1 MPGRIV
7 LATFLLALLVVPAV
21 AEQRCG
27 WLQNPTPGNWTLSDA
42 DGDWLLSSQ
51 GTGRQ
56 AEGMDIIPD
65 ITVRDFVVTNPPDH
79 GYACAC
85 LSVELD
91 AQGTHIDRITGF
103 KQLPLRKCDADA
115 NLSRPE

>member
-1 MPGRIV
+1 MLGRIV
-7 LATFLLALLVVPAV
+7 LAPLLFVLLVVPAA

-27 WLQNPTPGNWTLSDA
+27 WLQNPTPRNWTLSDA

-51 GTGRQ
+51 GDQRE
-56 AEGMDIIPD
+56 AAGMDIIPD
-65 ITVRDFVVTNPPDH
+65 ITVHDFVVTNPPDH

-85 LSVELD
+85 LSVDVD
-91 AQGTHIDRITGF
+91 AQAMRIDRITGF
-103 KQLPLRKCDADA
+103 QQLPLRKCDADP

>member
-1 MPGRIV
+1 MLGRIALAPLV
-7 LATFLLALLVVPAV
+7 LVLLAAPAA

-51 GTGRQ
+51 GDGRQ
-56 AEGMDIIPD
+56 AQGMDLIPD

-85 LSVELD
+85 LSVDVD
-91 AQGTHIDRITGF
+91 AQAMRIDRISSF
-103 KQLPLRKCDADA
+103 RQLPLRKCDADP